1 MGDNIKMFNLFEQKR
16 DKKDSEFT
24 KNFFDKRNSLNANMR
39 DDDDDNEK
47 D

>member
-1 MGDNIKMFNLFEQKR
+1 MGDNIKMFNLFDQKR

-24 KNFFDKRNSLNANMR
+24 KNFFDKRNSLNAIMR
-39 DDDDDNEK
+39 DEDDDNEK